1 MELEHA
7 NRCIEIRA
15 AILEGD
21 IDRALE
27 SMEHWYPKVLRNNE
41 STYFKLKCRKFVEMI
56 RRTADLADG
65 PPRKHTTNG
74 SSSSH
79 DDYNGVFDQDME
91 LDEYGTTTR
100 NGNSH
105 QSNPWEDGGAMD
117 TSDDIYTSGR
127 KELNYTDLTSE
138 TIQYGQQLRAEF
150 DGDSRREV
158 KKSLQDIFAL
168 IAYDDP
174 KKSPLAYLLDD
185 SERAPV
191 AEELNGAILSSLG
204 KSSSSAL
211 QNLMAQTEVLLTE
224 LGPDAGAS
232 LINLKNAM
240 KPKHQRQ

>member
-1 MELEHA
+1 
-7 NRCIEIRA
+7 
-15 AILEGD
+15 
-21 IDRALE
+21 
-27 SMEHWYPKVLRNNE
+27 
-41 STYFKLKCRKFVEMI
+41 
-56 RRTADLADG
+56 
-65 PPRKHTTNG
+65 
-74 SSSSH
+74 
-79 DDYNGVFDQDME
+79 
-91 LDEYGTTTR
+91 
-100 NGNSH
+100 
-105 QSNPWEDGGAMD
+105 MD